1 MAAVASPSYGALAS
15 IGATPLPLA
24 LTTVVSTGVV
34 IKALASNSGTV
45 YVGNDSNVTTST
57 GFPLAAGDVQSFD
70 IKWFLGWSPLTNV
83 NAADLASIYI
93 VGSTT
98 GQEVRYWFV

>member
-1 MAAVASPSYGALAS
+1 MSAVAAPSYGAKAS
-15 IGATPLPLA
+15 IGATPLALA
-24 LTTVVSTGVV
+24 TSTVICTGVV

-45 YVGNDSNVTTST
+45 YVGNDSNVATST
-57 GFPLAAGDVQSFD
+57 GFPLAAGDQQSFD
-70 IKWFLGWSPLTNV
+70 IKWFLGWSPATSA
-83 NAADLASIYI
+83 NAADLASIYV